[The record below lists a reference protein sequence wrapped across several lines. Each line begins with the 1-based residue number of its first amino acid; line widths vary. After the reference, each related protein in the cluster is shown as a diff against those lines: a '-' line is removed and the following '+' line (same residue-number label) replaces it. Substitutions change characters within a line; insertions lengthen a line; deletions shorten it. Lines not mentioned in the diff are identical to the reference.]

1 MQALATV
8 KDFKAL
14 LETIDTREAFFQKG
28 VVLKA
33 FQLPTTRARK
43 VAIDQIYDLAEKF
56 DIDQADMDVLLEQA
70 HKQAAPVS
78 DVFGRTEYIQEQHPI
93 LTVFSARELQDKDI
107 TPPRFFVEGLLP
119 QGLALLASPPK
130 YGKSWFVLDLCLS
143 VAAGRPFLGHRTNRA
158 ECLYMALEDGEGRLQ
173 DRMNKVLSGER
184 APTGFYY
191 TTRATDIAGGLVGQ
205 LDSLLDMAPEIGL
218 VVVDTLQKVRSP
230 SASKESAYAAD
241 YRDAGAL
248 KSLADRHRVCVLLV
262 HHLRKM
268 GDDGDPFNR
277 ISGTNGLFGAADTAM
292 VMTREKR
299 GDANTLLSISARDF
313 DAEDSILTFNK
324 QSFRWERLGSA
335 DAIEQDAAKRAYE
348 NSPVVLTLRELLR
361 DTPTGEWVGTMRELM
376 AAGQD
381 MTGRNLA
388 SSPRELTGVITSL
401 DHDLFEY
408 DHIAH
413 RRVRNGTGGARHR
426 FYLSTVGSL
435 PQTVGG
441 EQQSMIP
448 ATAASL

>member
-1 MQALATV
+1 MITA

-33 FQLPTTRARK
+33 FQLPTAKARE
-43 VAIDQIYDLAEKF
+43 VAIDQIFDLADRF
-56 DIDQADMDVLLEQA
+56 DISPTDMDVLLEQA
-70 HKQAAPVS
+70 HEQAAPVS
-78 DVFGRTEYIQEQHPI
+78 DVFGRTEYIQEQHPT

-107 TPPRFFVEGLLP
+107 TPPRFFVDGFLP

-143 VAAGRPFLGHRTNRA
+143 VADGRPFLGHKTNKA
-158 ECLYMALEDGEGRLQ
+158 ECLYLALEDGEGRLQ
-173 DRMNKVLSGER
+173 DRMNKVLAGDR
-184 APTGFYY
+184 APMGFYFS
-191 TTRATDIAGGLVGQ
+191 TRSEDVAGGLLEQ
-205 LDSLLDMAPEIGL
+205 LGDFLAKKPDLGL
-218 VVVDTLQKVRSP
+218 IVIDTLQKVRRST
-230 SASKESAYAAD
+230 SGKESAYAAD

-248 KSLADRHRVCVLLV
+248 KELADRNRVCILLV

-299 GDANTLLSISARDF
+299 GDANTLLSVSARDF

-348 NSPVVLTLRELLR
+348 NSPIVLTLRELLR
-361 DTPTGEWVGTMRELM
+361 GTPTGEWVGTMRELM

-388 SSPRELTGVITSL
+388 ASPRELTGVITAL

-448 ATAASL
+448 ATAAPL

>member
-1 MQALATV
+1 MITV

-14 LETIDTREAFFQKG
+14 IETIDTPETFMRED
-28 VVLKA
+28 VVAKA
-33 FQLPTTRARK
+33 FQLPTRDARK
-43 VAIDQIYDLAEKF
+43 VAVDQIFDLADKL
-56 DIDQADMDVLLEQA
+56 DISPQDMDALLERA
-70 HKQAAPVS
+70 KELAPPVN
-78 DVFGRTEYIQEQHPI
+78 DAFGRTEYTQEQHPT

-107 TPPRFFVEGLLP
+107 TPPRFFVEGFLP

-143 VAAGRPFLGHRTNRA
+143 VAAGVPFLGHKTNKV
-158 ECLYMALEDGEGRLQ
+158 ECLYLALEDGEGRLQ
-173 DRMNKVLSGER
+173 DRMNKVLAGNR
-184 APTGFYY
+184 APMGFYFS
-191 TTRATDIAGGLVGQ
+191 TRSEDVAGGLLEQ
-205 LDSLLDMAPEIGL
+205 LDDFLAKKPDLGL
-218 VVVDTLQKVRSP
+218 IVIDTLQKVRRST
-230 SASKESAYAAD
+230 SGKENAYAAD

-248 KSLADRHRVCVLLV
+248 KEFADRNRVCVLLV

-324 QSFRWERLGSA
+324 QSFHWERLGSA

-348 NSPVVLTLRELLR
+348 NSPIVLTLRELLR
-361 DTPTGEWVGTMRELM
+361 GTPTGEWVGTMRELM

-381 MTGRNLA
+381 VTGRNLA
-388 SSPRELTGVITSL
+388 ASPRELTGVITAL

-413 RRVRNGTGGARHR
+413 RRVRNGTGGSRHR

-448 ATAASL
+448 ATAAPL